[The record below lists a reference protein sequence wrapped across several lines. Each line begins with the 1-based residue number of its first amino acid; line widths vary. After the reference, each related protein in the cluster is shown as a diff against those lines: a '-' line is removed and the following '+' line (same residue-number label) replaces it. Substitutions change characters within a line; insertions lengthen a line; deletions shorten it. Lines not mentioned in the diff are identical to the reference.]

1 MSDNDFFAAFDA
13 YCEANNISEDETPM
27 AFAAFLNLRT
37 GWDGEATKVVDATKE
52 GE

>member
-1 MSDNDFFAAFDA
+1 MSHDEFFAAFDR
-13 YCEANNISEDETPM
+13 YCADNNISEDEAPI
-27 AFAAFLNLRT
+27 AFAAFLHLRT